1 MSLRAGRRALTPDRI
16 PPASAT
22 ADRPARHERA
32 LIDDAALEA
41 ARHADR
47 LLAAAREQN
56 IERWDTF
63 LDPIPGHLRDDDLRQ
78 LPGTAR
84 RARAAYG
91 PKDSIRD
98 VLSPEVTEP
107 FLDALDRLIKT
118 IAREEVS
125 GR

>member
-1 MSLRAGRRALTPDRI
+1 MPDRI
-16 PPASAT
+16 RPASAT

-32 LIDDAALEA
+32 RIDDAALEA

-56 IERWDTF
+56 IERWVTF
-63 LDPIPGHLRDDDLRQ
+63 LEPIPGHLRDDDLRQ